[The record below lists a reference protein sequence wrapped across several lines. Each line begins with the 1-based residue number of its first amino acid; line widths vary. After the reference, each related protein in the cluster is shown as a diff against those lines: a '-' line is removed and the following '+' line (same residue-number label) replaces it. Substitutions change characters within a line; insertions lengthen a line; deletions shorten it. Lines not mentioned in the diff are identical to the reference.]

1 MEIKLVI
8 SYPDGK
14 TEQKEL
20 KGEEAERFIGYKI
33 GDSFDGKSV
42 GLSDSLKITGG
53 SDKDGFPMK
62 KGVYGTRRE
71 KLLLARGIGYRP
83 QDDGIRKKKRVRGDT
98 ITEEIVQINTKV
110 EEKKKPAKKKAAAKP
125 KKETA
130 AKKEKAAA
138 EEAPAEEAPVEEAP
152 VEEAPAEE
160 APVEE
165 APAEEAPVEE
175 EPVEEAPAEEA
186 PVEEEPVED
195 APEVEEPPEN
205 KEESS

>member
-62 KGVYGTRRE
+62 KGVYGVRRE
-71 KLLLARGIGYRP
+71 KLLLAGGIGYNP
-83 QDDGIRKKKRVRGDT
+83 KDEGIRRKKRVRGDT
-98 ITEEIVQINTKV
+98 ITEEIVQINTKIEAKPAKKAAAKKPKAEPV
-110 EEKKKPAKKKAAAKP
+110 EEPAPEAVEEKPAKKKAVKKP
-125 KKETA
+125 KAEPV
-130 AKKEKAAA
+130 EGA
-138 EEAPAEEAPVEEAP
+138 EEAKPAKKKVTKKPK
-152 VEEAPAEE
+152 AE
-160 APVEE
+160 
-165 APAEEAPVEE
+165 PVEE
-175 EPVEEAPAEEA
+175 EKPSMDE
-186 PVEEEPVED
+186 
-195 APEVEEPPEN
+195 
-205 KEESS
+205 EESS